1 MQGLNPIP
9 HHYSYECLGALLRI
23 ILVKYNFYFKKKIIK
38 LAFKKDKFFCETVV
52 AID

>member
-23 ILVKYNFYFKKKIIK
+23 ILVKYKLLLNKNKKHKTC
-38 LAFKKDKFFCETVV
+38 L
-52 AID
+52 